1 MKMKTNM
8 NELSLNEMEQVNG
21 GSVTLAVIGLVSAC
35 VTLGIGVTKFG
46 MKIYKDI
53 KGDD

>member
-1 MKMKTNM
+1 MKTNM
-8 NELSLNEMEQVNG
+8 NELNLNEMEKANG

-35 VTLGIGVTKFG
+35 IGLGVSVAKFG
-46 MKIYKDI
+46 KKIYKDI